1 MLKNYLKKFF
11 VLFLLLAFMFITS
24 PVSASLERDMDLSFD
39 GTIDYVSE
47 TSSDVAA
54 VVVVTKGTGSG
65 SISQEG
71 TFTSESVKH
80 SSSVLTKSGDRRKIE
95 SIIGVKLNGNHYV
108 QRVQPDYGLTA
119 ELGQDI
125 EVEIDTF
132 KALIFDGYTIVD
144 GGIYQRRVELTN
156 EGITLREVLDI
167 VGKGEGKDKIR
178 FAPEEE

>member
-1 MLKNYLKKFF
+1 MKKSII
-11 VLFLLLAFMFITS
+11 VLLIILFIAS

-54 VVVVTKGTGSG
+54 VAVVTRGTGSG

-71 TFTSESVKH
+71 TFTSESAKH
-80 SSSVLTKSGDRRKIE
+80 SGSVLVKSGDRRKIE
-95 SIIGVKLNGNHYV
+95 AIVGVKMNGNHYV

-119 ELGQDI
+119 ELSQET
-125 EVEIDTF
+125 EVKLDTF
-132 KALIFDGYTIVD
+132 KALIFDGYARVD
-144 GGIYQRRVELTN
+144 GGIYQRHVELTN
-156 EGITLREVLDI
+156 EGITLKEVLKI

-178 FAPEEE
+178 FAPDPDEE